1 MDPIKAI
8 EAMEAMEPM
17 EQVESMERAMG
28 SPMPPSSEPRFSPGG
43 ESHSRSRLVKVIV
56 IYDSWQ

>member
-1 MDPIKAI
+1 MKAI

-43 ESHSRSRLVKVIV
+43 ESHFAAVKVGQ
-56 IYDSWQ
+56 DQCQF